1 MCPRGSHEVDVST
14 PAFTIQEGMKIVGA
28 DGKEL
33 GTVSRVVRHA
43 PATDGLPG
51 ALDAESGY
59 LIVDHKT
66 LLGLAVKH
74 YYVPFAAVRD
84 VAPGDCATLSCT
96 KDECGQRYSSKP
108 EGLQPHATG
117 R

>member
-1 MCPRGSHEVDVST
+1 MCPRGRQEVDVST
-14 PAFTIQEGMKIVGA
+14 PAFTIQEGMEIFGA

-33 GTVSRVVRHA
+33 GTVSHVVRHT
-43 PATDGLPG
+43 PPDGLSD
-51 ALDAESGY
+51 ALDVESGY
-59 LIVDHKT
+59 LIVDHKA
-66 LLGLAVKH
+66 LLGLAAKH
-74 YYVPFAAVRD
+74 YYVPFAVVRD
-84 VAPGDCATLSCT
+84 VAPADCVTLSCT